1 MYKIGHGNRKAMLEF
16 VEEVKKDLAKYNFS
30 LQVKMEQVQI
40 DKYGELVYS
49 NFYNVYLVGEA
60 SIVEQFLKYV

>member
-16 VEEVKKDLAKYNFS
+16 VEEDKKDLAKGNFN

-40 DKYGELVYS
+40 EKYGELVYS
-49 NFYNVYLVGEA
+49 NFYNVYLVGEQ
-60 SIVEQFLKYV
+60 SIIAQFLQTV

>member
-16 VEEVKKDLAKYNFS
+16 VEQVKKDLAKGNFS

-40 DKYGELVYS
+40 EKYGELVYS
-49 NFYNVYLVGEA
+49 NFYNVYLVGEQT
-60 SIVEQFLKYV
+60 IVAQFLKTV